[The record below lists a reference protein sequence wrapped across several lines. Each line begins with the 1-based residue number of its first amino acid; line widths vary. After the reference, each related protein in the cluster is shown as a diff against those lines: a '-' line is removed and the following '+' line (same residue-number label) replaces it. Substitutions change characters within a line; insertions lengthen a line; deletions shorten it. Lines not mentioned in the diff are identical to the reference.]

1 MIIYCDMDGVL
12 CDFNRAAAKVAGV
25 STINQWSKLPE
36 KERWKPIREHGSF
49 WETLPWKGDGRML
62 WNYIRKYDVHI
73 LSAYVSS
80 MSDPNC
86 IPGKMKWLR
95 KNVSVSAGKIHLVKR
110 RQKQNYAKD
119 NKGKPNILIDDFISN
134 INDFKR
140 RGGIGIYHKSSSQS
154 IAGLKKL
161 GF

>member
-1 MIIYCDMDGVL
+1 
-12 CDFNRAAAKVAGV
+12 
-25 STINQWSKLPE
+25 
-36 KERWKPIREHGSF
+36 
-49 WETLPWKGDGRML
+49 
-62 WNYIRKYDVHI
+62 
-73 LSAYVSS
+73 

-140 RGGIGIYHKSSSQS
+140 RGGIGIYHKSTSQS
-154 IAGLKKL
+154 ISGLKKL